1 MSAGG
6 LHLHRPMRR
15 LILPLQAHELR
26 LVEDGGAILAPFH
39 PEAGMPCAGV
49 GCPDHRRD
57 FVAVVVRGD
66 PNPRLHR
73 TMERLGKS
81 LRFNSLDAG
90 LTEEELQSLLSLSL
104 EESKATKFG
113 YSTDDGEM
121 ELLVIPSV
129 MWRDLGADSRGW
141 GGRVTLE
148 ELLSEGEE

>member
-1 MSAGG
+1 
-6 LHLHRPMRR
+6 MRR
-15 LILPLQAHELR
+15 LILPLKAHELR
-26 LVEDGGAILAPFH
+26 LVEDGGAIFAPFH
-39 PEAGMPCAGV
+39 LEAGLPCAGV

-73 TMERLGKS
+73 TMERLGES

-90 LTEEELQSLLSLSL
+90 VTEEELRNLLSLGL
-104 EESKATKFG
+104 EDSKATRFG
-113 YSTDDGEM
+113 YKTDDGDL

-148 ELLSEGEE
+148 ELLAEAEEKSDA